1 MSKRRVTVLF
11 QERAAATQVRR
22 MLHFLDY
29 QPTLLDIDRITD
41 LPAAPDTGPLLVTV
55 ADGAAYR
62 RLVSERLAGRRLPP
76 FILLTA
82 APLEE
87 ADLAALRPRPA
98 AWLPLDCSF
107 RSLQEQIRR
116 LGRGEGGPATP
127 RRRRRASLQT
137 LEGNSPPIQF
147 VRRLIEK
154 VARTRASVL
163 ILGESGTGKELVARS
178 IHQLSDR
185 ADKPFVPVNCGAIPK
200 DLLESE
206 LFGHEKGAFTGA
218 ISARAGRFELA
229 QGGTLFLDEIGDMDV
244 NMQVKLLRVLQEK
257 TFERVGSNR
266 SQVADVRIIAAT
278 HRNLE
283 QAIAEGRFRE
293 DLYYRLN
300 VFPIEMPPLR
310 ERVEDIPAL
319 ARSMIERLAPEQGG
333 FELSP
338 RTLQALQAYPWPGNV
353 RELSNL
359 IERLRI
365 LYPGQVVDVTDLPER
380 YARHYRDGA
389 WSAPAA
395 EPAGTAAPATGDE
408 DEEAN
413 PPTVQ
418 INLGQ
423 VGFDLKHHLHETERK
438 YIRQALMVSDGV
450 VARAAKLLNLR
461 RTTLVE
467 KMRKYNLER
476 KELLSGS

>member
-1 MSKRRVTVLF
+1 MSTRRVTVLF
-11 QERAAATQVRR
+11 QDKAAATQVSR

-29 QPTLLDIDRITD
+29 QPALLDIARTTD
-41 LPAAPDTGPLLVTV
+41 LPTPEGATPLIVSV
-55 ADGAAYR
+55 RDADAYQ
-62 RLVSERLAGRRLPP
+62 RLVGERWAGRRLPP
-76 FILLTA
+76 FVLITA
-82 APLEE
+82 TALDEGR
-87 ADLAALRPRPA
+87 LAQLRPRPA

-107 RSLQEQIRR
+107 RSLQEQLRR
-116 LGRGEGGPATP
+116 LARGQAGQGVPN
-127 RRRRRASLQT
+127 RRRRPSLQT

-154 VARTRASVL
+154 VARTNASVL

-178 IHQLSDR
+178 IHRLSER

-310 ERVEDIPAL
+310 ERTDDIPAL

-338 RTLQALQAYPWPGNV
+338 RTLEALKAYPWPGNV

-380 YARHYRDGA
+380 YARHYREDA
-389 WSAPAA
+389 WAEPPAPAA
-395 EPAGTAAPATGDE
+395 QAAPATDDDGD
-408 DEEAN
+408 EAN

-418 INLGQ
+418 INMGQ
-423 VGFDLKHHLHETERK
+423 IGFDLKRHLHETEVK

-450 VARAAKLLNLR
+450 VARAAKLLGLR

-476 KELLSGS
+476 KELLS